1 MWELEGGWFNGG
13 MLCLDIYIILRD
25 LLNFNVMY
33 IKVYKYVFVKI
44 IVDLIFNYSLWILFF
59 FFFIL

>member
-33 IKVYKYVFVKI
+33 IKV
-44 IVDLIFNYSLWILFF
+44 
-59 FFFIL
+59 